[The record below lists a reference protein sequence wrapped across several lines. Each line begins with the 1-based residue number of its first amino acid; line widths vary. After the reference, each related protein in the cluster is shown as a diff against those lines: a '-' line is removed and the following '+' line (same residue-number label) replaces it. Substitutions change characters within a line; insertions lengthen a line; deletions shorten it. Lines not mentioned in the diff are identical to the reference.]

1 MMKKLSKLVLLIA
14 YVVAVLGV
22 TTIEA
27 NGYVYRTYEN
37 TDVDEEGN
45 ETVNTDDSVALN
57 EESNDGDIVALN
69 EESDS
74 ADTATLNEE
83 LNAADD
89 EALNDGADWDNGNNV
104 NGTVS
109 GNNIGDTVPGNDIE
123 GLDSTVSGND
133 IAGVGSGYLQG
144 GYRAHFNA
152 FLTAFGQFMEDYDRN
167 GGIGDS
173 YAKTLK
179 INQSDKG
186 YIAKNSYDFSQ
197 MKIACLGDS
206 ITAASNL
213 ENEENYEQYA
223 YPAVLK
229 ELLGAEEVYNLGIGG
244 SSIGRYWSAPFVERY
259 TDIPEDTDIIIVMGG
274 VNDGFCASIN
284 EFGNLEERT
293 YGTFCGDLNELM
305 QGLKE
310 NYPNATVFFATPMST
325 SLHGALMVK
334 NPELLPQQEYVQVI
348 ETLAKEYGFEFI
360 NLYNT
365 GFLDSYDEN
374 IKEEFVPDRTH
385 GNQEGY
391 RILAEHFASEI
402 VKYYNEQVYLALLAE
417 TNGDENE
424 SLEEL
429 YGDESEGLEELYGDE
444 GEGLEE
450 LYGDENESLEEVY
463 GDENERGVLQ
473 LQ

>member
-37 TDVDEEGN
+37 E
-45 ETVNTDDSVALN
+45 NTDDDMALN

-83 LNAADD
+83 PNAADD
-89 EALNDGADWDNGNNV
+89 EALNDGVDWDNGNNV

-109 GNNIGDTVPGNDIE
+109 GNNIGDTVQSNDIE
-123 GLDSTVSGND
+123 GLDSIVSTVSGND
-133 IAGVGSGYLQG
+133 IAGVGGGYLQG

-179 INQSDKG
+179 INQSDKE
-186 YIAKNSYDFSQ
+186 YIAENSYDFSQ

-284 EFGNLEERT
+284 EFGSLEERA

-348 ETLAKEYGFEFI
+348 ETLAEEYGFEFI

-417 TNGDENE
+417 TNGDENG

-429 YGDESEGLEELYGDE
+429 YGNES
-444 GEGLEE
+444 EGLEE